1 MSSILCE
8 GGTSFCTELIPKEL
22 WQVVFMFSSAFT
34 ALLLFFF
41 YYRRHLCTQF
51 LMLFHLTEV
60 VSGNLSANATVFGGY
75 VHHWLTNYGRT
86 DRSGWPCFNFSIS
99 NGFSQ
104 NINFPTCIIDC
115 DSHSQRWIYFYRL
128 TQIFFLQWLFLYC
141 EILIML
147 WPQCQLT
154 FLQIQRGFFY
164 VFYDITYAFRVKLHS
179 NCLNVKKLLARN
191 SRDIWIWQQDSDPQ
205 PLSS

>member
-1 MSSILCE
+1 MCRAIFLLMQQSLEATSITGE
-8 GGTSFCTELIPKEL
+8 
-22 WQVVFMFSSAFT
+22 Q
-34 ALLLFFF
+34 
-41 YYRRHLCTQF
+41 
-51 LMLFHLTEV
+51 
-60 VSGNLSANATVFGGY
+60 
-75 VHHWLTNYGRT
+75 NYGRT
-86 DRSGWPCFNFSIS
+86 DRSGWPCFNFCIS

-104 NINFPTCIIDC
+104 NINFLTYIFDC

-164 VFYDITYAFRVKLHS
+164 VFYNITYAFRVKLHS

-191 SRDIWIWQQDSDPQ
+191 SRDIWIRQQDSDPQ
-205 PLSS
+205 PLSSETNTQPLSQIWQDWLNGWVFVYEVSGWYWFWVHSHVDWFGRLII